1 MKPSTRSPITRH
13 LPIII
18 LILLNLIIGSLVV
31 RDYGESE
38 DETGIYAYADESLR
52 AYSSLFNVSSEANSP
67 NTDAVSGLPRYVDNY
82 GPAYAMIT
90 TLLARG
96 LHAILP
102 ALSLINGWHLG
113 EFIAF
118 QISIVSLYFL
128 SRKWMGAWAAMG
140 TTLLFSTQPLL
151 WGHAFINPKDI
162 PFLAFFLASV
172 TVGIYM
178 VDALPPSL
186 DQGLPSQSE
195 EGSSPRLR
203 DEWVHLPS
211 PIKKISIAL
220 SAIYLVSIYFMITG
234 VTNQV
239 VKVVITYLYNA
250 DKTSKLGSWF
260 FRHALHASQV
270 PVGNYV
276 HKAQILLLHW
286 EITYILAGLAI
297 GLLLFPWIFPRYFRK
312 LVSQGVLPSPKPTLR
327 LFINPGV
334 LAAGCVL
341 GFTTSIRVAGPY
353 AGILVLVY
361 AFYRSWRKAVLL
373 LIPYTAIALLTSYL
387 TWPYLWGDPVNHFIA
402 SMTLMSRFPWP
413 GKDLFQGVLSYPANL
428 PGYFLPY
435 LMAIQLTEV
444 VPVLFLCGWVL
455 SAWLLIKQRQVA
467 PFFLSLLW
475 FILPLLG
482 ILVNKSVL
490 YDNFRQE
497 LFLLPPVFISAGI
510 ALEVLFSKIKRTLF
524 RVLLLGALIFPGIYA
539 DVQLHPYQYIYYNS
553 FVGGM
558 KGAFRNFELDY
569 WATSYPEAA
578 RYIDRVAPVDA
589 TVLVS
594 DPLPIFQDYAR
605 SDLNLV
611 SFSGFKPDVHYD
623 FIVLTTQKKWDT
635 TICQSL
641 SPVKTISREG
651 AILTVIKTPPL
662 SVMDCP

>member
-1 MKPSTRSPITRH
+1 
-13 LPIII
+13 
-18 LILLNLIIGSLVV
+18 
-31 RDYGESE
+31 
-38 DETGIYAYADESLR
+38 
-52 AYSSLFNVSSEANSP
+52 
-67 NTDAVSGLPRYVDNY
+67 
-82 GPAYAMIT
+82 
-90 TLLARG
+90 
-96 LHAILP
+96 
-102 ALSLINGWHLG
+102 
-113 EFIAF
+113 
-118 QISIVSLYFL
+118 
-128 SRKWMGAWAAMG
+128 MG

-178 VDALPPSL
+178 VDALPAPINPDASHQP
-186 DQGLPSQSE
+186 DKWSIR
-195 EGSSPRLR
+195 RLQ
-203 DEWVHLPS
+203 DEWGRVS
-211 PIKKISIAL
+211 STKKKITSVLII
-220 SAIYLVSIYFMITG
+220 IYLLPIYFMITG

-250 DKTSKLGSWF
+250 DKTSRLGSWF
-260 FRHALHASQV
+260 SQHAIHASNL

-276 HKAQILLLHW
+276 HKAQALLLHW
-286 EITYILAGLAI
+286 EILCVFAGFVI
-297 GLLLFPWIFPRYFRK
+297 GFLVFLWIFPRYFWK
-312 LVSQGVLPSPKPTLR
+312 LVNEGVIPSPKPILR
-327 LFINPGV
+327 HFINPGV